1 VNVLVVTVNVVEG
14 ISIAN
19 ATQSY
24 LASNVL
30 VLWAVADGAKAQ
42 AVAGTT
48 RITKAI
54 MALES
59 VFLRTGILLTLP
71 HVRQPGIAMV
81 DTGCAGAN
89 CVMAARNSPW
99 AVR

>member
-1 VNVLVVTVNVVEG
+1 MLHNLTSPRMSLSFG
-14 ISIAN
+14 QLLTARKPRP
-19 ATQSY
+19 
-24 LASNVL
+24 
-30 VLWAVADGAKAQ
+30 WQ
-42 AVAGTT
+42 ARLGSH
-48 RITKAI
+48 KAI

-71 HVRQPGIAMV
+71 HVRQSGIAMV
-81 DTGCAGAN
+81 DAGCAGAN